1 MAKPLDKKEKLFY
14 YIDTI
19 GGIVRGGRMNQHGE
33 DHIDKVSGD
42 IKEDLIKRLRRIEGQ
57 VRGLQRMIEED
68 RPCQE
73 VVYQVAAV
81 KAAVVQVAMT
91 ILSNQLASCLTQELA
106 EGGHPEAAVK
116 RFTEVFKKFY

>member
-1 MAKPLDKKEKLFY
+1 M
-14 YIDTI
+14 T
-19 GGIVRGGRMNQHGE
+19 QHGE
-33 DHIDKVSGD
+33 DDIDRVSGD
-42 IKEDLIKRLRRIEGQ
+42 IKEDLMKRLRRIEGQ
-57 VRGLQRMIEED
+57 VRGLQRMLEED

-73 VVYQVAAV
+73 IVYQVAAV

-106 EGGHPEAAVK
+106 RGGNPEVAIQ

>member
-1 MAKPLDKKEKLFY
+1 MEH
-14 YIDTI
+14 T
-19 GGIVRGGRMNQHGE
+19 

-81 KAAVVQVAMT
+81 KAAMVQVAMS
-91 ILSNQLASCLTQELA
+91 ILSHQLAACLAQEIA
-106 EGGHPEAAVK
+106 RGGHPEAAVQ

>member
-1 MAKPLDKKEKLFY
+1 MDQSNA
-14 YIDTI
+14 
-19 GGIVRGGRMNQHGE
+19 

-81 KAAVVQVAMT
+81 KAAVVQVAMS
-91 ILSNQLASCLTQELA
+91 ILSDQLASCLMQEIA
-106 EGGHPEAAVK
+106 KGGHPEVAVK

>member
-1 MAKPLDKKEKLFY
+1 
-14 YIDTI
+14 
-19 GGIVRGGRMNQHGE
+19 MNQQGTAR
-33 DHIDKVSGD
+33 IDQVSAE
-42 IKEDLIKRLRRIEGQ
+42 IKDDLNKRLRRIEGQ

-91 ILSNQLASCLTQELA
+91 ILSNQLASCLTEEVA
-106 EGGHPEAAVK
+106 KGGSPETAVK
-116 RFTEVFKKFY
+116 QFTEIFKKFY

>member
-1 MAKPLDKKEKLFY
+1 
-14 YIDTI
+14 
-19 GGIVRGGRMNQHGE
+19 MNQQAA
-33 DHIDKVSGD
+33 DHIEQVSGE
-42 IKEDLIKRLRRIEGQ
+42 IKDDLNKRLRRIEGQ

-91 ILSNQLASCLTQELA
+91 ILSNQLASCLTEEVA
-106 EGGHPEAAVK
+106 KGGNPETAIK
-116 RFTEVFKKFY
+116 QFTDVFKKFY

>member
-1 MAKPLDKKEKLFY
+1 
-14 YIDTI
+14 
-19 GGIVRGGRMNQHGE
+19 MNQGRTG
-33 DHIDKVSGD
+33 HIDKVSGD

-57 VRGLQRMIEED
+57 VRGIQRMIEED

-81 KAAVVQVAMT
+81 KAAVVQVAMS
-91 ILSNQLASCLTQELA
+91 ILSDQLASCLTQELA
-106 EGGHPEAAVK
+106 MGGHPEAAVK

>member
-1 MAKPLDKKEKLFY
+1 
-14 YIDTI
+14 
-19 GGIVRGGRMNQHGE
+19 MNQHQE

-42 IKEDLIKRLRRIEGQ
+42 IKEDLLKRLRRIEGQ

-68 RPCQE
+68 RSCQE

-106 EGGHPEAAVK
+106 KGGHPEAAVQH
-116 RFTEVFKKFY
+116 FTEVFKKFY